1 MTVRS
6 DRNPTLIRL
15 PVKVLLTRSGVAA
28 LSAKG
33 DRIRR
38 YLLSDSSEEPGIQL
52 ADFTPPTLQKL
63 VFLGYVSK
71 VEMPLEDVVGTRSDV
86 MDFAKLLTYALL
98 YRQFDTAV
106 YNIII
111 QSDLVHD
118 WNRRNPKKPIDFK
131 TKVKTDYLQSVL
143 DRNANA
149 VEFARNSLSQPVL
162 DWIEQKSTLQS
173 DEKRVQRL
181 LMDRF
186 LDHISPLS
194 WFLLTAYSNS
204 APARATIEEIRT
216 VLQRYL
222 DKAVVGEYLGLMV
235 LELLTSL
242 DPDAEVGVVYVLWK
256 FNQRKDV
263 SGDRQRLHIV
273 LSNDAD
279 RFKEVKDKVHLRA
292 GIDVGEKSLQDFYAS
307 DGQSEFE
314 LNLGLYYLSFLNDAC
329 KRLDVLF
336 ESFVNRSAKTG
347 RTLINIVLTF

>member
-6 DRNPTLIRL
+6 DRNATLIRL
-15 PVKVLLTRSGVAA
+15 PVKVLLTRSGVEA

-52 ADFTPPTLQKL
+52 SDFTPPTLQKL

-86 MDFAKLLTYALL
+86 MDFAKLITYALL

-131 TKVKTDYLQSVL
+131 TKVKTDYLQSIL
-143 DRNANA
+143 DKNANA
-149 VEFARNSLSQPVL
+149 VEFTRTSLAQPVL
-162 DWIEQKSTLQS
+162 DWIELKTTLQS

-186 LDHISPLS
+186 LDHIAPLS
-194 WFLLTAYSNS
+194 WFLLTAYADSPT
-204 APARATIEEIRT
+204 AEQTIRDIRA

-222 DKAVVGEYLGLMV
+222 DKAVVGEYLGLMI
-235 LELLTSL
+235 LELLSSL
-242 DPDAEVGVVYVLWK
+242 NPSNTEETVFVLWK

-279 RFKEVKDKVHLRA
+279 RFREVKDKVHLRA
-292 GIDVGEKSLQDFYAS
+292 GIDVGERSLQDFYAS
-307 DGQSEFE
+307 EGQSEFE

-329 KRLDVLF
+329 KRLNVLF
-336 ESFVNRSAKTG
+336 ESFVNRSAKTD